1 MKIRGE
7 ERRDQGGL
15 LEDRSEEGK
24 VKVGLAS
31 AWGEKGRGTQWFW
44 GGRPLREEGEGTSIG
59 AWL

>member
-1 MKIRGE
+1 M
-7 ERRDQGGL
+7 
-15 LEDRSEEGK
+15 EDRSEEGK